1 MTAHKFSRRNSSY
14 LFHGLGH
21 DLRPRL
27 LREDLEHGEECE
39 GERLELLELLEVTE
53 ELHRDGGGQHEQAH
67 REHDQAPQLA
77 AGSEDLWEKKDNA
90 VKMLIFNLFRNS
102 SANMNFHN

>member
-1 MTAHKFSRRNSSY
+1 MHNLLYIHYFQGLLIIFIITIAIFHKLLGKLSY

-21 DLRPRL
+21 DLRPGL
-27 LREDLEHGEECE
+27 LREDLEHGEEGE

-53 ELHRDGGGQHEQAH
+53 ELHRDGGSQHQQAH

-77 AGSEDLWEKKDNA
+77 AGAEDLK
-90 VKMLIFNLFRNS
+90 
-102 SANMNFHN
+102 